1 MRLKETMRKFWVYSR
16 RHSVHHH
23 WAGRVR
29 KGWGSG
35 RAACGRE
42 NSSFLKL
49 WHFSLSH
56 LKRNEHWRWMAST
69 EMGLRLF
76 EDNSKLSSVQ
86 SINADAMGCRDAAT
100 WFCLAK
106 SNTKHQLSSC
116 ISTGPSGEHQHTH
129 TYARRCPRVSLPPA
143 PTQLINCF
151 YWEIRSSMQKQWS
164 SKKTENKSG
173 GFTLEMIKIK
183 KKYIPNTPEKL
194 PFSWFLLYVDSDVPQ
209 PTISKSGDALKKP
222 PDFKY
227 NTFKDFIYLLTLE
240 LPGSIFWGCILQH
253 VLKIKMNSLV

>member
-29 KGWGSG
+29 EGWGSG

-49 WHFSLSH
+49 WHFNLSH

-86 SINADAMGCRDAAT
+86 SIKADAKGCRDAAT

-129 TYARRCPRVSLPPA
+129 TPMH
-143 PTQLINCF
+143 T
-151 YWEIRSSMQKQWS
+151 
-164 SKKTENKSG
+164 
-173 GFTLEMIKIK
+173 
-183 KKYIPNTPEKL
+183 
-194 PFSWFLLYVDSDVPQ
+194 DVPVCPCRQ
-209 PTISKSGDALKKP
+209 HPHSSLTAFIGKSEAACKSSEAQRKQRMSQVDLR
-222 PDFKY
+222 
-227 NTFKDFIYLLTLE
+227 
-240 LPGSIFWGCILQH
+240 
-253 VLKIKMNSLV
+253 